1 VDTNHIAVVGAGGMG
16 ALFGAI
22 LQDGGLRVT
31 LVDTN
36 PEHVDAIQRD
46 GLKIVGFGGERT
58 VSMQV
63 TADAGT
69 VDDAAVV
76 LFQCKAH
83 STRAAAQAAAHLA
96 AAGAVA
102 ISFQNGLGNEEEI
115 AAVWGAD
122 NVLGGL
128 TTMAATLEAPGV
140 VRDFSR
146 VPSYIGEFPQ
156 GSSERAQGIAA
167 QFTDAGLETHA
178 SANIATDIW
187 KKLLGNISMSALS
200 GATNLS
206 SAVML
211 QIPELKSICLRALDE
226 ALEVA
231 QAVGVELEREAA
243 VAGMQAISQPG
254 GTGDNKSSLCVD
266 LLNQR
271 PTEVEFIYGSVIAYG
286 REHGVATPTL
296 DALRAIVKGLE
307 SHYL

>member
-1 VDTNHIAVVGAGGMG
+1 MDADHIAVVGAGGMG

-22 LQDGGLRVT
+22 LQEGGLRVT

-36 PEHVDAIQRD
+36 PEHVDAVLCD

-58 VSMQV
+58 VLMQM
-63 TADAGT
+63 TPDAGS

-83 STRAAAQAAAHLA
+83 GTRAAAQATAHLA

-115 AAVWGAD
+115 AAVWGTD
-122 NVLGGL
+122 KVLGGL

-146 VPSYIGEFPQ
+146 VPSYIGQFPRGASQ
-156 GSSERAQGIAA
+156 RAESIAA
-167 QFTDAGLETHA
+167 QFTRAGLETHA
-178 SANIATDIW
+178 SADIATDIW

-206 SAVML
+206 SAAML
-211 QIPELKSICLRALDE
+211 QIPELKPICLRALDE
-226 ALEVA
+226 ALAVA
-231 QAVGVELEREAA
+231 HAVGIELDRDAA
-243 VAGMQAISQPG
+243 VAGMQTISQPG

-271 PTEVEFIYGSVIAYG
+271 PTEVEFIYGKVIEYG

-307 SHYL
+307 SHYF